1 MKKYLSIAVFTACMM
16 VGSAYSEESSGTVK
30 KIFGSVL
37 IAGGV
42 AGLVYEGGKEIETE
56 DSSQTKLLSALS
68 IAGGIVLSRSGSNN
82 TTVNFTAQH
91 GSPLVGLN
99 YQF

>member
-1 MKKYLSIAVFTACMM
+1 MKKYLSMAVFAACIM
-16 VGSAYSEESSGTVK
+16 VDSAYSEESSGTVK

-42 AGLVYEGGKEIETE
+42 AGLAYEGRKNIETE

-68 IAGGIVLSRSGSNN
+68 IAGGIVLFRSASNN
-82 TTVNFTAQH
+82 TAVNVTSQH
-91 GSPLVGLN
+91 GAPLVGLN
-99 YQF
+99 YRF